1 MEYRA
6 LVESYWQGKI
16 EVPGEKP
23 VSLPLWQPQISLF
36 QEWQHV
42 EERYSLESRKCLLEV
57 RTEGKRKI
65 EHYERE
71 KEREK
76 KVMSNGEV
84 IVTWGAR
91 KTVTC

>member
-1 MEYRA
+1 
-6 LVESYWQGKI
+6 VESYWQRKI

-23 VSLPLWQPQISLF
+23 VSLSLWQPQISLF

-71 KEREK
+71 REEEEEEEE
-76 KVMSNGEV
+76 SDE
-84 IVTWGAR
+84 
-91 KTVTC
+91 